1 MHAKTSGTRRT
12 PEETLQMV
20 RDGYQAAL
28 DMIDQR
34 FAKHPGAWRVL
45 MLGGCLTGDWAQFE
59 YSQQLAAESNVDRLE
74 AYQQKTNR
82 AEDYFTRAAQVYA
95 GHVKDLRPS
104 GYSIDLY
111 VAWFDSLLGLD
122 TSGQLRLARPLDR
135 RALNVM
141 RDSMRGLTGDAATA
155 HVDRFARY
163 VSQRME
169 DTVNPLHENLR
180 YKYLAGS
187 LVITQE
193 SPFSFQAR
201 DKVNYYD
208 ELLDEI
214 RLETRGDGPSTI
226 GRDQQF
232 GIVLSVHHTEA
243 MGRMADFGKYLVNE
257 TPAPNAP
264 SVRQVAALYRSG
276 ELSGRR
282 DELEQNIREVLSLF
296 FDIRS
301 ITFSPRDV
309 QPRATD
315 RPGWEETVLAYVHA
329 AALDASVDKIPRIQM
344 SLEFLDVTGPIS
356 ISAESAETMIR
367 VTGDR
372 VPPRP
377 FRRLDVTQVLD
388 ARNLEADEELVIEVT
403 ATANG
408 LVPDLEDL
416 IDLQQLEQQLP
427 VARID
432 PHEGTLVRELNS
444 WGDAVHVA
452 SDRRWTGCGRGV
464 PHVPGHG
471 PCRSVCTGGRRRAG

>member
-1 MHAKTSGTRRT
+1 M
-12 PEETLQMV
+12 
-20 RDGYQAAL
+20 
-28 DMIDQR
+28 
-34 FAKHPGAWRVL
+34 
-45 MLGGCLTGDWAQFE
+45 
-59 YSQQLAAESNVDRLE
+59 
-74 AYQQKTNR
+74 
-82 AEDYFTRAAQVYA
+82 
-95 GHVKDLRPS
+95 
-104 GYSIDLY
+104 
-111 VAWFDSLLGLD
+111 
-122 TSGQLRLARPLDR
+122 
-135 RALNVM
+135 
-141 RDSMRGLTGDAATA
+141 
-155 HVDRFARY
+155 
-163 VSQRME
+163 
-169 DTVNPLHENLR
+169 
-180 YKYLAGS
+180 
-187 LVITQE
+187 
-193 SPFSFQAR
+193 
-201 DKVNYYD
+201 
-208 ELLDEI
+208 
-214 RLETRGDGPSTI
+214 
-226 GRDQQF
+226 
-232 GIVLSVHHTEA
+232 
-243 MGRMADFGKYLVNE
+243 
-257 TPAPNAP
+257 
-264 SVRQVAALYRSG
+264 
-276 ELSGRR
+276 
-282 DELEQNIREVLSLF
+282 
-296 FDIRS
+296 
-301 ITFSPRDV
+301 